1 MYSRCVEGLGKLLL
15 ITGTVI
21 AAFGAAILISSKLGL
36 PRLPGDILI
45 RRDNF
50 TLYMPL
56 GLMLLLSLVLTVVLN
71 LLARR

>member
-1 MYSRCVEGLGKLLL
+1 MESMGKLLL
-15 ITGTVI
+15 LVGVVLAVTGAT
-21 AAFGAAILISSKLGL
+21 ILIASKLGMG
-36 PRLPGDILI
+36 RLPGDILI

-50 TLYMPL
+50 TFYMPL

>member
-1 MYSRCVEGLGKLLL
+1 MEGMGKLLL
-15 ITGTVI
+15 LVGIVLAVTGAT
-21 AAFGAAILISSKLGL
+21 ILIASKLGMG
-36 PRLPGDILI
+36 RLPGDILV

-50 TLYMPL
+50 TFYMPL

>member
-1 MYSRCVEGLGKLLL
+1 MGKLLL
-15 ITGTVI
+15 LVGVVLAVTGAT
-21 AAFGAAILISSKLGL
+21 ILIASKLGMG
-36 PRLPGDILI
+36 RLPGDILI

-50 TLYMPL
+50 TFYMPL

>member
-1 MYSRCVEGLGKLLL
+1 MEGLGKLLL
-15 ITGTVI
+15 VVGTVL
-21 AAFGAAILISSKLGL
+21 AAFGAALLIAGKMGL

-50 TLYMPL
+50 TFYMPL

-71 LLARR
+71 LVARR

>member
-1 MYSRCVEGLGKLLL
+1 MEGMGKLLL
-15 ITGTVI
+15 LVGVVLAVTGAT
-21 AAFGAAILISSKLGL
+21 ILIASKLGVG
-36 PRLPGDILI
+36 RLPGDILI

-50 TLYMPL
+50 TFYMPL